1 MSSCRE
7 DDGRHW
13 LLPEKAAKFLE
24 AISVWRLDPEDISVL
39 PAFGDRTL
47 IAEALEAGFA
57 MISAHPACSDATKR
71 KMVIAGWFEGVVET
85 ETARCDRFCDAS
97 VKLATRGEGGESQGG
112 WTLLEP
118 GECLIEVSITD
129 DGKDGAED
137 LLLHGGHVP
146 ASVRQDARC
155 EVALDWIVRADCDRI
170 IGDEFLQ
177 PLEVVIV
184 DDASQISTEAWT
196 IPSIQFPVC
205 LLNEVV
211 VERIR
216 NENEVRSNTGLAGVE
231 ELGGDQS
238 LNSFP
243 EIQIA
248 VENGRALAPQ
258 FEDGRRKVGGGGLG
272 VETSD
277 LFSSGE
283 EEQVKGQLE
292 KGCSHRAIPLDYHYM
307 VRVKGLADDLCQ
319 KGRGRWGEFRGFE
332 KAAVSGSYGG
342 NKRAQ
347 RKLDGIVPWSRDQ
360 GPAEWFP
367 TNFAPSGKEVEGC
380 FGSLG
385 SRPARQ
391 GAETI
396 FDFGKDEVEF
406 GEPGFEGRFTEIGG
420 ESVKGIIGTI
430 SEGGL
435 ECAQGVQPSREWK
448 SRARAEELPLPLEG
462 FLEVGAHGMRRRE
475 GMWGRRKERREA
487 RGEAANLKISNR

>member
-137 LLLHGGHVP
+137 LFLHGGHVP

-155 EVALDWIVRADCDRI
+155 EVALDWIVRADSDRI

-283 EEQVKGQLE
+283 EEQVKGQFE
-292 KGCSHRAIPLDYHYM
+292 KGCSHL
-307 VRVKGLADDLCQ
+307 
-319 KGRGRWGEFRGFE
+319 
-332 KAAVSGSYGG
+332 
-342 NKRAQ
+342 
-347 RKLDGIVPWSRDQ
+347 
-360 GPAEWFP
+360 
-367 TNFAPSGKEVEGC
+367 
-380 FGSLG
+380 SL
-385 SRPARQ
+385 
-391 GAETI
+391 I
-396 FDFGKDEVEF
+396 H
-406 GEPGFEGRFTEIGG
+406 I
-420 ESVKGIIGTI
+420 
-430 SEGGL
+430 
-435 ECAQGVQPSREWK
+435 
-448 SRARAEELPLPLEG
+448 
-462 FLEVGAHGMRRRE
+462 
-475 GMWGRRKERREA
+475 
-487 RGEAANLKISNR
+487 